1 MVQPF
6 GFWKPLLSQVHH
18 LILLSHIISSGLQEI
33 NIKEVILH
41 PKPRPAIDLC
51 LLDSESESCLNQEV
65 ESQPNP
71 STSCLPGSDIASC
84 LHNLHIHRASHC
96 FDNMLNTTCK
106 AHDLDNPLVQAIS
119 VGFQS
124 EADVKSVTIYNP
136 EVEFPLAPKIKVVA
150 TSRGGS
156 VLITIAILFR

>member
-1 MVQPF
+1 MFP
-6 GFWKPLLSQVHH
+6 
-18 LILLSHIISSGLQEI
+18 GLQEI
-33 NIKEVILH
+33 PIEKVFTH
-41 PKPRPAIDLC
+41 PK
-51 LLDSESESCLNQEV
+51 S
-65 ESQPNP
+65 